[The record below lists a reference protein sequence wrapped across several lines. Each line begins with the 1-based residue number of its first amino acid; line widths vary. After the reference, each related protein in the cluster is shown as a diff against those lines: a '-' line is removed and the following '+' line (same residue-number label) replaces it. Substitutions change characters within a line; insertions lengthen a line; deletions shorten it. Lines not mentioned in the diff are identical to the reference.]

1 MCNSHWSCTHHQNQ
15 WLFFFQK
22 NEVELKRTG
31 HTVTVPDNDV
41 ARLMYYLNCVYVAV
55 QCEQDSEI
63 RRFTNYSDWR
73 LSEMSI
79 AAEHLPLPRRDGK

>member
-1 MCNSHWSCTHHQNQ
+1 
-15 WLFFFQK
+15 
-22 NEVELKRTG
+22 
-31 HTVTVPDNDV
+31 
-41 ARLMYYLNCVYVAV
+41 MYYLNCVYVAV